1 MTIYF
6 QRSGFYSCCLH
17 PRSSFFYLLAKTLLS
32 SLFSP
37 PCFPGGRSLLHKPSK
52 TEQGSEFVSFFK
64 QHSSSVCDFSFKAY
78 FNFGSGIK
86 LWDYA
91 FSCQGVGCG
100 VGGVGWGGWLTGM
113 SVLFLY
119 RAHSKVSHFDSEAL
133 SVVNRFSGTTILM
146 ETRRL
151 CVKSRS
157 DIGVSISRSGWA
169 HIANKWGLH
178 ERRVYSSEA
187 LGKLLTIHTLQ
198 T

>member
-1 MTIYF
+1 MWRYTSNDQVSIDVVVCTRGRPCWRRHCCPRCSLHLVF
-6 QRSGFYSCCLH
+6 QVVVVYYTNLQRQNRVPNLF
-17 PRSSFFYLLAKTLLS
+17 LS
-32 SLFSP
+32 SNNIP
-37 PCFPGGRSLLHKPSK
+37 HPC
-52 TEQGSEFVSFFK
+52 VI
-64 QHSSSVCDFSFKAY
+64 SVLKLTLILAVES
-78 FNFGSGIK
+78 NFEIMPFLVK
-86 LWDYA
+86 VL
-91 FSCQGVGCG
+91 VCG
-100 VGGVGWGGWLTGM
+100 VAGVGWGGWLTRM

-157 DIGVSISRSGWA
+157 DIGVSISRAGRA